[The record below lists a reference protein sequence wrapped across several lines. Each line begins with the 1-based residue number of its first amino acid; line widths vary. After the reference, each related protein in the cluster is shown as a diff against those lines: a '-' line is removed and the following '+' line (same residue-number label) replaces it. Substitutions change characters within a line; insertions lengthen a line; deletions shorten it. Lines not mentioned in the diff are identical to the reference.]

1 MDFLRPYDHEWT
13 IIGVWAGGAAKPGAA
28 MGLSADCFS
37 DPEAAEAFGACQ
49 ALHAQRRP
57 VSLANLD
64 EHLTRSVGAER
75 AQALMQRIMD
85 ATSKCRLN
93 GWQLPDAV
101 RIVREAANRR
111 RLIGIGEAIARGAA
125 DEQRD
130 LTELTDSAR
139 EHLRRVNPARG
150 GWIQATDACLDAYE
164 AAEHCEKPIRTGIHE
179 LDTIL
184 CGGLRRGELTIL
196 GARPAVGKSA
206 ALLYMALTAVGE
218 GAKVCFVSLEMSA
231 AQIGARILSAHSR
244 LNPSIL
250 QSGRKLSEANW
261 TELASGLD
269 KVSVSGAERLSLL
282 VHGGMTIE
290 ELRAEIQNRVD
301 GGGCDLLA
309 VDYLQLLR
317 TKQKTSGDFE
327 RLGVVSRGLKALT
340 LDLGIPVIAAAQ
352 VRRQGNGGTLRAP
365 GLDELRGSGDLEQDA
380 DNVILLHRPEACD
393 DPTLNSPGYR
403 SRHDGL
409 FERAQANDLTLL
421 TFDVAKQRQGR
432 TARAWTLFQP
442 AQMRFID
449 PGVVNSCT

>member
-1 MDFLRPYDHEWT
+1 MDFLNPIEHEWS
-13 IIGVWAGGAAKPGAA
+13 IVGIWAGGAAEPGPAA
-28 MGLSADCFS
+28 ALSADCFS
-37 DPEAAEAFGACQ
+37 DPDAAAAFGACQ

-57 VSLANLD
+57 VSLPNLD
-64 EHLTRSVGAER
+64 EYMTRALGAVR
-75 AQALMQRIMD
+75 AQALMQRVMT
-85 ATSKCRLN
+85 AARECRLN
-93 GWQLPDAV
+93 GWQLPEAV

-111 RLIGIGEAIARGAA
+111 RLISLGEAIARGAA

-130 LTELTDSAR
+130 LTELADSAR
-139 EHLRRVNPARG
+139 EHLRRVSPARG
-150 GWIQATDACLDAYE
+150 GWIRATDACLDAYE

-206 ALLYMALTAVGE
+206 ALLYMALTAARE
-218 GAKVCFVSLEMSA
+218 GAKVCLVSLEMSA
-231 AQIGARILSAHSR
+231 AQIGARILSAHSQ
-244 LNPSIL
+244 LNPSII
-250 QSGRKLSEANW
+250 QSGRELSEANW
-261 TELASGLD
+261 TELSAGLER
-269 KVSVSGAERLSLL
+269 VGVSGAERLSIL

-290 ELRAEIQNRVD
+290 ELRAEVLSQLD
-301 GGGCDLLA
+301 SGGCDLLA

-317 TKQKTSGDFE
+317 TKHRPSSDFE

-352 VRRQGNGGTLRAP
+352 VRRQGNGGMLRAP

-393 DPTLNSPGYR
+393 DPTLNSLSYR

-409 FERAQANDLTLL
+409 FERAQAKNMQLL

-432 TARAWTLFQP
+432 TARAWSVFQP

-449 PGVVNSCT
+449 PGVVDP